1 MYNFRRERSL
11 EDINKDIETIWR
23 ELQEIDKITRRDCQ
37 EDKQTTNLPQ
47 ISDQELVI
55 PSWRQRHQGP
65 YSLGL
70 STPTPVRS
78 SSIRQSRSIEKR
90 NSSLPPPP
98 KRNTSTKEEPN
109 QPHSVEAKKTSST
122 KSTIWTFGDSSIN
135 DKENTINNSQKIVH
149 EKTNEVET
157 PVYSFV
163 PTTETKPEASSPE
176 KIKIEANGTGGRQ
189 SRSRTRNKKNEENS
203 SSVKSRTAS
212 AFQQLWPQTYNSFQN
227 RAVR

>member
-1 MYNFRRERSL
+1 M

-23 ELQEIDKITRRDCQ
+23 ELQEIDKITRRDSQ

-55 PSWRQRHQGP
+55 PSWRQRNTGSYHIGQ
-65 YSLGL
+65 

-90 NSSLPPPP
+90 NSSLPPVH
-98 KRNTSTKEEPN
+98 RNASNKEEIIKPT
-109 QPHSVEAKKTSST
+109 PVEAKKQST
-122 KSTIWTFGDSSIN
+122 PRSTIWTFGDSSLN
-135 DKENTINNSQKIVH
+135 DKENTINNSQKSVH
-149 EKTNEVET
+149 NHPSPTEAGKET

-163 PTTETKPEASSPE
+163 PKTETKPEASSPE
-176 KIKIEANGTGGRQ
+176 KIKIEANGSGGRQ
-189 SRSRTRNKKNEENS
+189 SRSRTRNKKNEE

-227 RAVR
+227 RAVRLDL